1 MFNIFPVQKA
11 CLYSFNDMSQN
22 ENLKNLLK
30 YN

>member
-11 CLYSFNDMSQN
+11 CLYRFNDMSQN

-30 YN
+30 

>member
-11 CLYSFNDMSQN
+11 CLYGFNVMSQN

-30 YN
+30 